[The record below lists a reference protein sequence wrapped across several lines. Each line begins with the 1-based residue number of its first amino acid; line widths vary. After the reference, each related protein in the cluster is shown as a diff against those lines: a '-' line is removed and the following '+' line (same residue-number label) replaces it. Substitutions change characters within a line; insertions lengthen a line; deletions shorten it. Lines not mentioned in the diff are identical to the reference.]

1 VGRKQHYE
9 NRVSMLLGLMKT
21 LLFAGK
27 THTQQWPQ
35 LYVGID
41 FYLVVRSN
49 SLVISMAGLMD
60 TATGQLSS
68 YTLSTRSMLSRSFSC
83 ALRCSVCLI
92 LLSTRTLFSVST
104 SPTVSA

>member
-1 VGRKQHYE
+1 MRKRARVYALRPSSDRSRWNPYLLHY
-9 NRVSMLLGLMKT
+9 S
-21 LLFAGK
+21 
-27 THTQQWPQ
+27 
-35 LYVGID
+35 
-41 FYLVVRSN
+41 VVRSS

-68 YTLSTRSMLSRSFSC
+68 YTLTTRSMASRS
-83 ALRCSVCLI
+83 CSSAVRWNVCLI

>member
-1 VGRKQHYE
+1 MGRGP
-9 NRVSMLLGLMKT
+9 VSKRPGPLLIV
-21 LLFAGK
+21 
-27 THTQQWPQ
+27 QWKP
-35 LYVGID
+35 YPY
-41 FYLVVRSN
+41 YLVVRFS

-68 YTLSTRSMLSRSFSC
+68 YTLTTRSMVSRSFSS
-83 ALRCSVCLI
+83 AVRWKVCLI